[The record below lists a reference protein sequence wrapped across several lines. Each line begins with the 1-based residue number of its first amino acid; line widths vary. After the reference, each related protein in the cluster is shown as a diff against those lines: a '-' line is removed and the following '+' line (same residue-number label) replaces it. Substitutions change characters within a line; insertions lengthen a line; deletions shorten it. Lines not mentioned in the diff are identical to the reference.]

1 MSMSLAI
8 TLHLLSAVIWVG
20 GMFFAHQCLR
30 PAAASLLDPP
40 ARLKLWVG
48 VFKTFFLWVWAAIA
62 LTLGSGYW
70 MIFSVFGGFNQVG
83 LHVMIMQAVGIAM
96 MLIFMHVFF
105 APYGKLK
112 RAVQAEQ
119 WAEGGAALGQIRQ
132 LVGMNLMLGLVVI
145 AIGAGGRY
153 W

>member
-62 LTLGSGYW
+62 LTL
-70 MIFSVFGGFNQVG
+70 VG
-83 LHVMIMQAVGIAM
+83 EKHASNPDNG
-96 MLIFMHVFF
+96 
-105 APYGKLK
+105 
-112 RAVQAEQ
+112 
-119 WAEGGAALGQIRQ
+119 RQ
-132 LVGMNLMLGLVVI
+132 
-145 AIGAGGRY
+145 
-153 W
+153 